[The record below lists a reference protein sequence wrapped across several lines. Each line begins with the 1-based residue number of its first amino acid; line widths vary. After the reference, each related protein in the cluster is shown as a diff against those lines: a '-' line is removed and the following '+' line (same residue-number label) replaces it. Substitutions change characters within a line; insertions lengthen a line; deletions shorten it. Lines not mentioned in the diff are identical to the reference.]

1 MLTANVLAWG
11 FPLTL
16 FLMMFAIER
25 MARMRRLRQQR
36 VYADL
41 AALSWVQFEQ
51 VIADAFRRHGYR
63 VRETGGRH
71 QPDGGVDVVLQR
83 DGETTIVQAKHWRRD
98 RVGVTLVREL
108 YGVQQAMHV
117 HHAMFVCLG
126 RYTAD
131 AQAFA
136 AENDMTLVDGEQLLK
151 IIRAGLDGAALVL
164 PEPASLQAPNCP
176 ACSSVMVRRTAQR
189 GALAGRDFWG
199 CSRYPACRGTV
210 NIIADA
216 AVVG

>member
-11 FPLTL
+11 FPLTVFVVL
-16 FLMMFAIER
+16 FVLER
-25 MARMRRLRQQR
+25 MARLRRLRRQR

-63 VRETGGRH
+63 VRETGGRN
-71 QPDGGVDVVLQR
+71 QPDGGIDVVLQR
-83 DGETTIVQAKHWRRD
+83 DGETTIVQAKHWRTGS
-98 RVGVTLVREL
+98 VGVALVREL
-108 YGVQQAMHV
+108 YGVQHQMHA
-117 HHAMFVCLG
+117 HHAMFVVLG

-136 AENDMTLVDGEQLLK
+136 AETGVTLVDGEQLLS
-151 IIRAGLDGAALVL
+151 IIRTGLDGAALVL
-164 PEPASLQAPNCP
+164 PTPAPLQAPSCP
-176 ACSSVMVRRTAQR
+176 ACSSVTVRRTAQR
-189 GALAGRDFWG
+189 GALAGHDFWG

-210 NIIADA
+210 NILDDA
-216 AVVG
+216 AAVG